1 MSITREAAAALAD
14 LHAANPTTRDVAGT
28 WQEDAVA
35 YVAALWDAEVGRAAK
50 EGTFLPA
57 FASHTAGMRRLIA
70 AVVAAAREDLAEAER
85 AQHGALAAVLNRVE
99 FQAARAAI
107 GELPDDVAA
116 WQTTEHHALITT
128 ITRELEDHA

>member
-14 LHAANPTTRDVAGT
+14 LHAANPLTRDVAGT

-50 EGTFLPA
+50 EGTCLPA

-70 AVVAAAREDLAEAER
+70 TVVAAAHKVGVPVMAYDRLILDSDLD
-85 AQHGALAAVLNRVE
+85 LYVSFDNMRV
-99 FQAARAAI
+99 
-107 GELPDDVAA
+107 G
-116 WQTTEHHALITT
+116 
-128 ITRELEDHA
+128 